1 MSKKKKERDAVTPR
15 EVLERFVIRARRV
28 KAHSLVQDGSVEK
41 YAKTQMTVSFSMTT
55 GAMTIKDVVVPDE
68 EVFESLAT
76 RLRPFIVKSEPIYL
90 PNVFRAIRSL
100 VPVDALGEKDEDL
113 EKALVSAEQRFEH
126 RFRDRDDETYAV
138 QLIDAYAVQLLDG
151 EGNPESGYVSDA
163 VMAGSWLYTD
173 TVHADP
179 HGKKAEGKKFG
190 YRARYAAASPFFCE
204 LAILI
209 VSMLNI
215 VRALVEKGDLTT
227 SDTVWSEPVT
237 YAETEETAGERVVEG
252 SMRVFPVGTIPPDGA
267 RLEDIPGGVEATPMV
282 LGLLA
287 DPEGR
292 AVLTVYE
299 ESGEPIA
306 SYPAYRRLGNDTFVF
321 LVNDILSLTV
331 PRDILSGNPS
341 AIPILEAIK
350 EREAEAYSLLR
361 SFSSP
366 NRIEV
371 SFNYDGKKQGFMLYF
386 ELSSDE
392 GGESSPKDG
401 EQ

>member
-1 MSKKKKERDAVTPR
+1 MSKKKERDAIAPQ

-55 GAMTIKDVVVPDE
+55 GATTIKDVVVPDE

-100 VPVDALGEKDEDL
+100 VPVDALGEKDEDF

-126 RFRDRDDETYAV
+126 RFREQDVETYS
-138 QLIDAYAVQLLDG
+138 VQLLDG

-179 HGKKAEGKKFG
+179 HGEKAEGKKFG

-204 LAILI
+204 LAILV

-215 VRALVEKGDLTT
+215 VKALVEKGDLTI

-237 YAETEETAGERVVEG
+237 YAEAEETAGERVVEG
-252 SMRVFPVGTIPPDGA
+252 SMRVFPAGTIIPDGA
-267 RLEDIPGGVEATPMV
+267 RLEDIPGGIEATPMV
-282 LGLLA
+282 LDLLA

-306 SYPAYRRLGNDTFVF
+306 SYPAYRRLGDDTFVF
-321 LVNDILSLTV
+321 LVNDVLSMIV
-331 PRDILSGNPS
+331 PRDILSGCPS
-341 AIPILEAIK
+341 SIPISEAN
-350 EREAEAYSLLR
+350 EGRAAEAHSLLG

-366 NRIEV
+366 RRIEV
-371 SFNYDGKKQGFMLYF
+371 RFNYDGKEQRFMLSF
-386 ELSSDE
+386 ELSSAE
-392 GGESSPKDG
+392 VGEASSRDG
-401 EQ
+401 ER

>member
-1 MSKKKKERDAVTPR
+1 MSKKKERDAVTPQ

-28 KAHSLVQDGSVEK
+28 KAHSLVQDGSVER

-55 GAMTIKDVVVPDE
+55 EAVTIKDVVVPDE

-90 PNVFRAIRSL
+90 PDVFRAIRSL
-100 VPVDALGEKDEDL
+100 VPVDALGKKDEDL
-113 EKALVSAEQRFEH
+113 ERALASAEQRFEH
-126 RFRDRDDETYAV
+126 RFREQDVKTYA
-138 QLIDAYAVQLLDG
+138 IQLLDG

-215 VRALVEKGDLTT
+215 VRALVEKGYLTI

-237 YAETEETAGERVVEG
+237 YAEAEETAGERVVEG
-252 SMRVFPVGTIPPDGA
+252 SMRVFPVGTISPDWA
-267 RLEDIPGGVEATPMV
+267 RLEDIPGGIEATPMIV
-282 LGLLA
+282 GLLA
-287 DPEGR
+287 DREGR
-292 AVLTVYE
+292 AVLTLHG

-306 SYPAYRRLGNDTFVF
+306 WYPAYRRLGDDTFVF

-341 AIPILEAIK
+341 AIPILEVIK
-350 EREAEAYSLLR
+350 GREAEAYSLLR

-366 NRIEV
+366 RRIEV
-371 SFNYDGKKQGFMLYF
+371 SFNYDGKKQGFMLSF

-392 GGESSPKDG
+392 VGELSSRDG
-401 EQ
+401 ER

>member
-1 MSKKKKERDAVTPR
+1 MSKKKERDAVAPQ

-55 GAMTIKDVVVPDE
+55 GATTIKDVVVPDE

-113 EKALVSAEQRFEH
+113 EKTFVSAEQHFEH
-126 RFRDRDDETYAV
+126 RFREQDVETYAV
-138 QLIDAYAVQLLDG
+138 QLLDR

-179 HGKKAEGKKFG
+179 RGEKAEGRKFG
-190 YRARYAAASPFFCE
+190 YRARYVAASPFFCE
-204 LAILI
+204 LAIL
-209 VSMLNI
+209 VVRMLNI
-215 VRALVEKGDLTT
+215 VRALVEKGDLTI

-237 YAETEETAGERVVEG
+237 YAEAEETAGERVVEG
-252 SMRVFPVGTIPPDGA
+252 PICVFPVGTILPDGA
-267 RLEDIPGGVEATPMV
+267 RPEDIPGGVEATPMV

-287 DPEGR
+287 DPESR

-306 SYPAYRRLGNDTFVF
+306 SYPAYRRLGDDTFVF

-331 PRDILSGNPS
+331 PRDILSGRPS
-341 AIPILEAIK
+341 TIPIFEAD
-350 EREAEAYSLLR
+350 EGRAAEAYSLLG

-366 NRIEV
+366 RRIEV
-371 SFNYDGKKQGFMLYF
+371 RFNYDGKEQRFMLSF
-386 ELSSDE
+386 ELSSAE
-392 GGESSPKDG
+392 VGEASSRDG
-401 EQ
+401 ER

>member
-1 MSKKKKERDAVTPR
+1 MSKKKERDAVAPQ

-55 GAMTIKDVVVPDE
+55 GATTIKDVVVPDE

-76 RLRPFIVKSEPIYL
+76 RLRPFIVQSEPIYL
-90 PNVFRAIRSL
+90 PNVFAAIRSF
-100 VPVDALGEKDEDL
+100 VPADTLGEKDENL
-113 EKALVSAEQRFEH
+113 ERALASAEQRFEH
-126 RFRDRDDETYAV
+126 RFREQDVKTYA
-138 QLIDAYAVQLLDG
+138 IQLLDE

-163 VMAGSWLYTD
+163 VMADSWLYTD

-179 HGKKAEGKKFG
+179 YGEKAEGKKFG
-190 YRARYAAASPFFCE
+190 YRARYTAASPFFCE
-204 LAILI
+204 LAILV

-215 VRALVEKGDLTT
+215 VKALVEKGDLTI
-227 SDTVWSEPVT
+227 SDTAWSEPVT
-237 YAETEETAGERVVEG
+237 YAEAEEAAGEKVVEG
-252 SMRVFPVGTIPPDGA
+252 PIRVFPVGTVPPDGA

-306 SYPAYRRLGNDTFVF
+306 SYPAYRRLRDSAFVF
-321 LVNDILSLTV
+321 LVNDVLSLIV
-331 PRDILSGNPS
+331 PRDILSGCSS
-341 AIPILEAIK
+341 AVPIFEAN
-350 EREAEAYSLLR
+350 EGRAAEAYSLLG

-366 NRIEV
+366 RTIEV
-371 SFNYDGKKQGFMLYF
+371 RFNYDGKEQRFMLSF
-386 ELSSDE
+386 ELSSAE
-392 GGESSPKDG
+392 GGEPSLESG

>member
-1 MSKKKKERDAVTPR
+1 MSKKKERDVVTPQ
-15 EVLERFVIRARRV
+15 EVLERFVVRARRV
-28 KAHSLVQDGSVEK
+28 QAHSLVQDGSVGK
-41 YAKTQMTVSFSMTT
+41 YAKTQMIVSFSMTT
-55 GAMTIKDVVVPDE
+55 GAVTIKDVVVPDE
-68 EVFESLAT
+68 EAFESLTT
-76 RLRPFIVKSEPIYL
+76 RLRPFIVQSEPIYL
-90 PNVFRAIRSL
+90 PNVFSAIRSFM
-100 VPVDALGEKDEDL
+100 PEGALGEKDEDL
-113 EKALVSAEQRFEH
+113 EKALISAEQRFEH
-126 RFRDRDDETYAV
+126 RFRGQDVETYAV
-138 QLIDAYAVQLLDG
+138 QLLDE

-179 HGKKAEGKKFG
+179 HGEKAEGKKFG
-190 YRARYAAASPFFCE
+190 YRARYRAASPFFCE

-215 VRALVEKGDLTT
+215 VKALVEKGYLSI
-227 SDTVWSEPVT
+227 SDTAWSEPVT
-237 YAETEETAGERVVEG
+237 YAEAEETAGKKVVD
-252 SMRVFPVGTIPPDGA
+252 SSVYVFPVGTVPPDGA

-292 AVLTVYE
+292 AALTVHG

-306 SYPAYRRLGNDTFVF
+306 SYPAYRRLGDDTFVF

-331 PRDILSGNPS
+331 PRDILSGSPS

-350 EREAEAYSLLR
+350 GREAEAYSLLR

-366 NRIEV
+366 NCVEV
-371 SFNYDGKKQGFMLYF
+371 SFTCDGKKQGFMLCF
-386 ELSSDE
+386 ELSSAE
-392 GGESSPKDG
+392 GGEPSPKDG

>member
-1 MSKKKKERDAVTPR
+1 MSKKKERDAVTPQ

-41 YAKTQMTVSFSMTT
+41 YAKTQMTISFSMTT
-55 GAMTIKDVVVPDE
+55 GAMTIKNVVVPNE

-90 PNVFRAIRSL
+90 PKVFRAIRSL
-100 VPVDALGEKDEDL
+100 VPVDALGEKDKDL

-126 RFRDRDDETYAV
+126 RFREQDVETYAV
-138 QLIDAYAVQLLDG
+138 QLFDG

-179 HGKKAEGKKFG
+179 HGEKAEGKKFG

-204 LAILI
+204 LAILVLGMLDI
-209 VSMLNI
+209 VK
-215 VRALVEKGDLTT
+215 ALVEKGDLTI

-237 YAETEETAGERVVEG
+237 YAEAEEAAGERVMEG
-252 SMRVFPVGTIPPDGA
+252 SMRVFPVGMVPPDGA
-267 RLEDIPGGVEATPMV
+267 SLEDIPGGVEATPMII
-282 LGLLA
+282 GLLA

-292 AVLTVYE
+292 AVLTLHG

-306 SYPAYRRLGNDTFVF
+306 SYLAYRKLGDDAFVF
-321 LVNDILSLTV
+321 LVNDVLSLIV

-350 EREAEAYSLLR
+350 GREAEAHSLLR

-366 NRIEV
+366 NCVEV
-371 SFNYDGKKQGFMLYF
+371 SFNYDGKKQRFMLYF

>member
-1 MSKKKKERDAVTPR
+1 MSKKRKERDAVTPQ

-55 GAMTIKDVVVPDE
+55 GATTIKDVVVPDE

-126 RFRDRDDETYAV
+126 RFREQDVETYAV
-138 QLIDAYAVQLLDG
+138 QLLDR

-173 TVHADP
+173 TVHTDP
-179 HGKKAEGKKFG
+179 HGEKAEGKKFG

-204 LAILI
+204 LAILV
-209 VSMLNI
+209 VSMLII
-215 VRALVEKGDLTT
+215 VKALVEKGDLTI
-227 SDTVWSEPVT
+227 SDAVWSEPVT
-237 YAETEETAGERVVEG
+237 YAEAEETEGERVVEG
-252 SMRVFPVGTIPPDGA
+252 SMRVFPVGTILPDGV

-282 LGLLA
+282 LDLLA
-287 DPEGR
+287 DPEGH

-299 ESGEPIA
+299 ESGEPI
-306 SYPAYRRLGNDTFVF
+306 STYPAY
-321 LVNDILSLTV
+321 
-331 PRDILSGNPS
+331 
-341 AIPILEAIK
+341 
-350 EREAEAYSLLR
+350 
-361 SFSSP
+361 
-366 NRIEV
+366 
-371 SFNYDGKKQGFMLYF
+371 
-386 ELSSDE
+386 
-392 GGESSPKDG
+392 
-401 EQ
+401 

>member
-1 MSKKKKERDAVTPR
+1 MSKKRKERDAVTPQ

-55 GAMTIKDVVVPDE
+55 GATTIKDVVVPDE

-126 RFRDRDDETYAV
+126 RFREQDVETYAV
-138 QLIDAYAVQLLDG
+138 QLFDG

-179 HGKKAEGKKFG
+179 HGEKAEGKKFG

-204 LAILI
+204 LAILV
-209 VSMLNI
+209 VSMLII
-215 VRALVEKGDLTT
+215 VKALVEKGDLTI
-227 SDTVWSEPVT
+227 SDAVWSEPVT
-237 YAETEETAGERVVEG
+237 YAEAEETEGERVVEG
-252 SMRVFPVGTIPPDGA
+252 SMRVFPVGTILPDGV

-282 LGLLA
+282 LDLLA
-287 DPEGR
+287 DPEGH

-306 SYPAYRRLGNDTFVF
+306 TYPAYRRLRDDAFVF
-321 LVNDILSLTV
+321 LVNDVLSMIV
-331 PRDILSGNPS
+331 PRDILSGCPS
-341 AIPILEAIK
+341 AIPIFEAN
-350 EREAEAYSLLR
+350 EGRAAEAYSLLR

-366 NRIEV
+366 HRVEV
-371 SFNYDGKKQGFMLYF
+371 RFNYDGKQQRLMLYF
-386 ELSSDE
+386 ELLSAE
-392 GGESSPKDG
+392 DG
-401 EQ
+401 EPSLESGKQ

>member
-1 MSKKKKERDAVTPR
+1 MSKKKKERDAVTPQ

-55 GAMTIKDVVVPDE
+55 GATTIKDVVVPDE

-76 RLRPFIVKSEPIYL
+76 RLRPFIVTTEPIYL

-113 EKALVSAEQRFEH
+113 EKALASAEQRFEH
-126 RFRDRDDETYAV
+126 RFRERDVETYAV
-138 QLIDAYAVQLLDG
+138 QLLDR

-179 HGKKAEGKKFG
+179 HGEKAEGKKFG

-215 VRALVEKGDLTT
+215 VRALVEKGDLTIP
-227 SDTVWSEPVT
+227 DTVWSEPVT
-237 YAETEETAGERVVEG
+237 YAEAEETAGERVVEG
-252 SMRVFPVGTIPPDGA
+252 SMRVFPVGTVPPDGA

-299 ESGEPIA
+299 EGGEPIA
-306 SYPAYRRLGNDTFVF
+306 LYPAYRRLRDNAFVF

-350 EREAEAYSLLR
+350 GREAEAYSLLR

-366 NRIEV
+366 NCIEV
-371 SFNYDGKKQGFMLYF
+371 SFNYDGKKQRFMLYF

>member
-1 MSKKKKERDAVTPR
+1 MSKKRKERDAVTPQ

-55 GAMTIKDVVVPDE
+55 GATTIKDVVVPDE

-90 PNVFRAIRSL
+90 PNGFRAIRSL

-126 RFRDRDDETYAV
+126 RFREQDVET
-138 QLIDAYAVQLLDG
+138 YAVQLLDG

-173 TVHADP
+173 TVHTDP
-179 HGKKAEGKKFG
+179 HGEKAEGKKFG

-204 LAILI
+204 LAILV
-209 VSMLNI
+209 VSMLII
-215 VRALVEKGDLTT
+215 VKALVEKGDLTI
-227 SDTVWSEPVT
+227 SDAVWSEPVT
-237 YAETEETAGERVVEG
+237 YAEAEETEGERVVEG
-252 SMRVFPVGTIPPDGA
+252 SMRVFPVGTILPDGV

-282 LGLLA
+282 LDLLA
-287 DPEGR
+287 DPEGH

-306 SYPAYRRLGNDTFVF
+306 TYPAYRRLRDDAFVF
-321 LVNDILSLTV
+321 LVNDVLSMIV
-331 PRDILSGNPS
+331 PRDILSGCPS
-341 AIPILEAIK
+341 AIPIFGANEGRA
-350 EREAEAYSLLR
+350 AEAYSLLR

-366 NRIEV
+366 HRVEV
-371 SFNYDGKKQGFMLYF
+371 RFNYDGKQQRLMLYF
-386 ELSSDE
+386 ELLSAE
-392 GGESSPKDG
+392 DG
-401 EQ
+401 EPSLESGKQ

>member
-1 MSKKKKERDAVTPR
+1 MSKKKARDDIAPQ
-15 EVLERFVIRARRV
+15 EILERFVVRARRV
-28 KAHSLVQDGSVEK
+28 QAHSLVQDGSVEK

-55 GAMTIKDVVVPDE
+55 GAVTIKDVVVPDE
-68 EVFESLAT
+68 EAFESLTT

-90 PNVFRAIRSL
+90 PNVFAAIRSS

-113 EKALVSAEQRFEH
+113 ERALASAEQRFEH
-126 RFRDRDDETYAV
+126 RFCEQDVKTYA
-138 QLIDAYAVQLLDG
+138 IQLLDE

-163 VMAGSWLYTD
+163 VMADSWLYTD

-179 HGKKAEGKKFG
+179 HGAKAEGKKFG
-190 YRARYAAASPFFCE
+190 YRARYTAASPFFCE
-204 LAILI
+204 LAILV

-215 VRALVEKGDLTT
+215 VKALVEKGYLTI
-227 SDTVWSEPVT
+227 SDTAWSEPVT
-237 YAETEETAGERVVEG
+237 YAEAEEAAGEKVVEG
-252 SMRVFPVGTIPPDGA
+252 SMRVFPVGTVPPDGA

-292 AVLTVYE
+292 AVLTVHG

-331 PRDILSGNPS
+331 PRDILSGRPS
-341 AIPILEAIK
+341 AIPIFEAN
-350 EREAEAYSLLR
+350 ERRADEAYSLLG

-366 NRIEV
+366 RRIEV
-371 SFNYDGKKQGFMLYF
+371 RFNYDGKEQRFMLSF
-386 ELSSDE
+386 ELSSAE

-401 EQ
+401 ER